1 MKRWANL
8 DFLAITVVL
17 LLHGP
22 LFVFAA
28 ANTNVKSIFL
38 FKDVLQSNTT
48 ALKTSGFDSLVIF
61 RIGVL
66 DNGDLVYY
74 STGDAGEAVDA
85 PVVANGTYVGGTALA
100 DKIQS
105 FKTGTTNINRVEVS
119 LVSHDTTFQNI
130 RDLINADGTG
140 PGTVLYRNFEILKTE
155 WGLDAF
161 NNDDEGVYDVSST
174 VKFAQLLGTIGYQYS
189 IAPYTNSRF
198 WANIKTQIDAA
209 VPGLFDRVY
218 LQVYD
223 GGAGNNPGTW
233 QNALGIKVIP
243 LVWVINDAKPSQGI
257 TAAQAQQRFGSWFS
271 QYAVAGGGYWN
282 DYDIEKMDS
291 SYTEYGAALTSVF
304 Q

>member
-1 MKRWANL
+1 MKRWTNL
-8 DFLAITVVL
+8 NFLAITVVL
-17 LLHGP
+17 LLHGSRI
-22 LFVFAA
+22 VYATA
-28 ANTNVKSIFL
+28 DTNIKSIFL

-155 WGLDAF
+155 WDLDAF
-161 NNDDEGVYDVSST
+161 NNDDEGVYHVSST
-174 VKFAQLLGTIGYQYS
+174 VMFAQLLGTIGYQYS
-189 IAPYTNSRF
+189 IAPYTKSRF
-198 WANIKTQIDAA
+198 WASIKSQIDAT

-233 QNALGIKVIP
+233 QNTLGIKVIP

-257 TAAQAQQRFGSWFS
+257 TAAQAQQRFESWSS

-291 SYTEYGAALTSVF
+291 SYTEYGTALTSVF
-304 Q
+304 R

>member
-1 MKRWANL
+1 MNWTPLNR
-8 DFLAITVVL
+8 LAILVAL
-17 LLHGP
+17 LLHGS
-22 LFVFAA
+22 LLVYAAA
-28 ANTNVKSIFL
+28 ANTDVKSIFL

-74 STGDAGEAVDA
+74 STGGAGEAVDA
-85 PVVANGTYVGGTALA
+85 PVVTNGTYVGGAALA
-100 DKIQS
+100 DKIRS

-130 RDLINADGTG
+130 RDLISADGTG
-140 PGTVLYRNFEILKTE
+140 PDTVLYRNFAILKTE
-155 WGLDAF
+155 WDLDAF

-174 VKFAQLLGTIGYQYS
+174 VGFAQLLGAIGYRYS
-189 IAPYTNSRF
+189 IAPYTNNRF
-198 WANIKTQIDAA
+198 WATVKSGIDAA

-233 QNALGIKVIP
+233 QTALGIKVIP
-243 LVWVINDAKPSQGI
+243 LVWVINDAKPSQGV
-257 TAAQAQQRFGSWFS
+257 TAAQARQRFAGWSS

-282 DYDIEKMDS
+282 DYDIEKMGS
-291 SYTEYGAALTSVF
+291 SYAEYAAALTSVF

>member
-1 MKRWANL
+1 MA
-8 DFLAITVVL
+8 AAL
-17 LLHGP
+17 LLRGP
-22 LFVFAA
+22 LPVHAA
-28 ANTNVKSIFL
+28 ADTNVKSIFL

-85 PVVANGTYVGGTALA
+85 PVVTNGTYVGGTALA

-105 FKTGTTNINRVEVS
+105 FKTGTTHIDRIEVS

-130 RDLINADGTG
+130 RDLFNADGPG
-140 PGTVLYRNFEILKTE
+140 PDTVLYRNFEILKTE
-155 WGLDAF
+155 WDLDAF

-174 VKFAQLLGTIGYQYS
+174 VGFAQMLGAIGYRYS
-189 IAPYTNSRF
+189 IAPYTNSPF
-198 WANIKTQIDAA
+198 WAAVKRGIDAVA
-209 VPGLFDRVY
+209 PGLFDRVY

-223 GGAGNNPGTW
+223 GGAGNDPGTW
-233 QNALGIKVIP
+233 QTALGIKVIP
-243 LVWVINDAKPSQGI
+243 LVWVINDAKPSQGV
-257 TAAQAQQRFGSWFS
+257 TAAQARQRFASWSS

-282 DYDIEKMDS
+282 DYDIEKMGS
-291 SYTEYGAALTSVF
+291 SYVEYAAALTSVF